1 MIAVVVDERPVPVRQ
16 NWVVRAAVPVR
27 PNAMTPSNSE
37 FLTTREIAELLRV
50 KERKVY
56 ELASTG
62 EIPCSR
68 ATGKLL
74 FPRQAVEAWIARR
87 SSGSLPSP
95 GIQRPNV
102 LLGSHDPLLEWALRE
117 SRCGLATFLDGSLD
131 GIERFANG
139 EGVATGL
146 HVYAPDADAWNVP
159 LVRDR
164 FAQDGVVLVEFAWR
178 DRGLIVAPTDRAAV
192 RRLEDLR
199 GRRVVPRQPE
209 AGSQVLLAQLL
220 ERHGIAPSE
229 LALTAPARSEADAA
243 LAVLDDKADAAFGL
257 RCLAR
262 QYQLGFVPLVRER
275 FDLLVDRRAWFEPPL
290 QRLADFCRS
299 AVFATKAAELPG
311 YDVAGLGRV
320 HFNGT

>member
-1 MIAVVVDERPVPVRQ
+1 MIAVVVDERP
-16 NWVVRAAVPVR
+16 VPVR

-146 HVYAPDADAWNVP
+146 HVYASDADAWNVP

-229 LALTAPARSEADAA
+229 LALTAPARSRRPMQRSPCSTTRPTRRSACAA
-243 LAVLDDKADAAFGL
+243 WRGSTSSAS
-257 RCLAR
+257 
-262 QYQLGFVPLVRER
+262 
-275 FDLLVDRRAWFEPPL
+275 
-290 QRLADFCRS
+290 CRS
-299 AVFATKAAELPG
+299 CANGSTSSSTGGPGSNRLCSAWPTSAGRPPSRRKRRSFAAMMSPG
-311 YDVAGLGRV
+311 SAGSSSMAPEPHTR
-320 HFNGT
+320 